1 MALPLLL
8 KYLYNNGTD
17 ESIRRGKKIHNLG
30 NIELLEYDA
39 LVNNVTFRIRDDIYA
54 TYNKVHVSHFNQEK
68 NLSVRCSCPYN
79 LGEICRHE
87 AAALFRLQ
95 ELIDKN
101 LLGESELS
109 YDQQHT
115 VVKMKR
121 LEVRLIKMLA
131 SPQDVDL
138 AEEFLK
144 TGKAKILEAENEKV
158 DATITMQDKIFHIH
172 IQKNEERNMD
182 TGCDCGSTTSHP
194 LCLHKTILFFQL
206 AREKGPDFFDTIRN
220 LDKEKNKLL
229 SLYGYSLADDLEGK
243 FTFSY
248 KDGKPFL
255 RILDTSIKRVQIL
268 PPRPAIEAPVQVE
281 TETMPPVLHSKKLG
295 VVLRC
300 DPKQYPYLQLN
311 AVYGEADED
320 SDVFSAKAERLDL
333 TKFLDTQ
340 AFTELEKNILF
351 HLRKCMHSELD
362 RFLTR
367 NSPFSGIWENI
378 IQVQDETLAPETK
391 QMILEYLQPKY
402 AKLFAALAIQKLAF
416 FLEPHKSFVTGNFI
430 PVTIGEEKIKPCF
443 TVKQENRFFEISC
456 NIKLPEGYYNI
467 TSNEMA
473 SPAIFKFHDRL
484 YLWSQAEDILQV
496 EKFLPEGKIQIPA
509 TEWKNTLEELILPLS
524 KNYEVQ
530 FQQVEKEEWKGM
542 EPGIRLE
549 LKERGDYL
557 LLHVHFMYG
566 DYKVKANDK
575 EKLLYYK
582 DNKLVIIHRNL
593 EAEMAFMKRL
603 EALHSHFKETD
614 EFHTLALKGT
624 EVLKNN
630 WFFLFAD
637 AIKEMNIA
645 VIGFETLK
653 KFRFNTARPTTK
665 IRISSNIDWFDA
677 KVDIHFNGSPVKIAD
692 IKKALG
698 LQQQYVQLEDGS
710 LGILPE
716 EWMKK
721 YSLLFRVGEGKNE
734 DLKLSRYHYSVIED
748 LYAQRDEDEL
758 QVQLD
763 EKYQRLKDN
772 YSISEVPA
780 PAHLQNILRPYQVAG
795 FHWLHYLNQVK
806 WGGILAD
813 DMGLGKTIQ
822 ALAYVEYFKSQQ
834 QSVKALVVCPT
845 TLMFNWENEIQK
857 FTPSLT
863 HHVHHGGARDQSIL
877 LNEDV
882 DIFITTYGTLR
893 SDIRYFK
900 EIRFDYII
908 LDESQA
914 IKNPASKIAKAVT
927 LLKATHKLCLSGTP
941 LQNNTFDLYAQMNFL
956 NPGMLGSME
965 FFKQEFAI
973 PIDKLGIKE
982 NKEHLRKL
990 LFPFILRRTKEQVA
1004 RDLPEKHEQIVY
1016 CEMGREQRTI
1026 YDAYRNEIRSKI
1038 LGEVESQGVGKSQ
1051 LSILQGLM
1059 KLRQICDSPAILNE
1073 EKKFPNYSAKLD
1085 ELTREIAENIG
1096 DHKALIFSQF
1106 LGMLALIKG
1115 SLQEMG
1121 INFEYFD
1128 GSTSA
1133 SERERAIKHFQ
1144 DDKDCRVFLISL
1156 KAGGVGLNLTS
1167 ADYVYIIDPW
1177 WNPTVEQQAI
1187 DRTHRI
1193 GQTKNIFAYRMIC
1206 TDTVEDKILQLQEK
1220 KKALAADLI
1229 TDDTGFVKSLTK
1241 DDIEY
1246 LFS

>member
-8 KYLYNNGTD
+8 KYIYNNGTD

-30 NIELLEYDA
+30 HIELLEYDA
-39 LVNNVTFRIRDDIYA
+39 LLNNVTFRIRDDMYA
-54 TYNKVHVSHFNQEK
+54 TYNKVLVSHFNQEK
-68 NLSVRCSCPYN
+68 NISVRCSCPYN

-101 LLGESELS
+101 LLGETELS

-115 VVKMKR
+115 VIKMKR
-121 LEVRLIKMLA
+121 LEIRLIKMLA
-131 SPQDVDL
+131 SPQDVEL
-138 AEEFLK
+138 AEEFLQA
-144 TGKAKILEAENEKV
+144 GKATILEAENEKV
-158 DATITMQDKIFHIH
+158 QATITKNEQVFHLF
-172 IQKNEERNMD
+172 IQKNEERNLD
-182 TGCDCGSTTSHP
+182 TRCDCGSTTSHP
-194 LCLHKTILFFQL
+194 LCLHKTILFLQL
-206 AREKGPDFFDTIRN
+206 ARENGPDFFDTIRN

-229 SLYGYSLADDLEGK
+229 SLYGYSLEDNLDGK
-243 FTFSY
+243 FAFTY

-255 RILDTSIKRVQIL
+255 RILDTSIKRIQVL
-268 PPRPAIEAPVQVE
+268 PPRPSPAEPVQVE
-281 TETMPPVLHSKKLG
+281 TETLPPVISTKKLG

-300 DPKQYPYLQLN
+300 DNSQYPYLQLH
-311 AVYGEADED
+311 AVYGEADEEREI
-320 SDVFSAKAERLDL
+320 FINKAERLDL
-333 TKFLDTQ
+333 TKFLDTET
-340 AFTELEKNILF
+340 FSELEKTILF
-351 HLRKCMHSELD
+351 NLRKCLPMELD

-402 AKLFAALAIQKLAF
+402 GKLFSALATQKLSF
-416 FLEPHKSFVTGNFI
+416 FLEPHKSFVTGNFV
-430 PVTIGEEKIKPCF
+430 PVTISEERIKPCF
-443 TVKQENRFFEISC
+443 SVKQDNDGFEISC

-467 TSNEMA
+467 TNNEIA
-473 SPAIFKFHDRL
+473 SPALFKFHDRL
-484 YLWSQAEDILQV
+484 YLWSQAEDIIQA
-496 EKFLPEGKIQIPA
+496 EKFLPTGKIRIPA
-509 TEWKNTLEELILPLS
+509 TEWKNTLEALILPLS
-524 KNYEVQ
+524 KTYEVQ
-530 FQQVEKEEWKGM
+530 FHHVEKEEWKNL
-542 EPGIRLE
+542 EPGVKLV

-557 LLHVHFMYG
+557 LLHAVFTYG
-566 DYKVKANDK
+566 EYVVKANDK
-575 EKLLYYK
+575 EKLLLYK
-582 DNKLVIIHRNL
+582 NNKLVVIHRNIV
-593 EAEMAFMKRL
+593 AEEAFMQKL
-603 EALHSHFKETD
+603 EALHSQFKKTD

-637 AIKEMNIA
+637 AIKELNIA
-645 VIGFETLK
+645 VEGFDTLK
-653 KFRFNTARPTTK
+653 KFRFNTARPTTR
-665 IRISSNIDWFDA
+665 IQISSNIDWFDA
-677 KVDIHFNGSPVKIAD
+677 KVDIHFNGNPVKIAD

-698 LQQQYVQLEDGS
+698 QQQQYVQLEDGS

-716 EWMKK
+716 EWLQK
-721 YSLLFRVGEGKNE
+721 YSLLFRVGEGKN
-734 DLKLSRYHYSVIED
+734 DNLKLSRYHYSVIED
-748 LYAQRDEDEL
+748 LYEQRDENEL
-758 QVQLD
+758 QIQLD
-763 EKYQRLKDN
+763 EKYRRLKDHF
-772 YSISEVPA
+772 SISEVPA
-780 PAHLQNILRPYQVAG
+780 PAHLQTILRPYQVAG
-795 FHWLHYLNQVK
+795 FHWLHYLNQVN

-822 ALAYVEYFKSQQ
+822 ALAFVEHFKTQQ
-834 QSVKALVVCPT
+834 GTVKALVVCPT

-857 FTPSLT
+857 FTPSLS

-877 LNEDV
+877 LKDEV

-900 EIRFDYII
+900 EIPFDYII

-927 LLKATHKLCLSGTP
+927 LLKGTHKLCLSGTP

-973 PIDKLGIKE
+973 PIDKLGIPE

-990 LFPFILRRTKEQVA
+990 LYPFILRRTKEQVA
-1004 RDLPEKHEQIVY
+1004 KDLPEKHEQIVY

-1026 YDAYRNEIRSKI
+1026 YDAYRNEIRSKL
-1038 LGEVESQGVGKSQ
+1038 LGEVEAQGVAKSQ

-1059 KLRQICDSPAILNE
+1059 KLRQICDSPAILKE
-1073 EKKFPNYSAKLD
+1073 EKVFPNYSAKLD
-1085 ELTREIAENIG
+1085 ELTREITENIG

-1106 LGMLALIKG
+1106 LGMLALIKAN
-1115 SLQEMG
+1115 LQEMG

-1133 SERERAIKHFQ
+1133 TERERAIRHFQ
-1144 DDKDCRVFLISL
+1144 EDKDCRVFLISL

-1177 WNPTVEQQAI
+1177 WNPAVEQQAI

-1206 TDTVEDKILQLQEK
+1206 TNTVEDKILQLQEK

-1229 TDDTGFVKSLTK
+1229 TDDTGFVKNLTK
-1241 DDIEY
+1241 EDIEY